1 MAMMAKMRSLAP
13 AFILTVGVLFV
24 LFMVI
29 SDSNVMQALG
39 GPSNDVGSV
48 NGEPISYKDF
58 QAAIDQQRE
67 ARKQQGQDVDDEN
80 LDQFRDQVWDFV
92 VSQRLIE
99 QEVKKMGI
107 SVSNDEIR
115 DIILGDNPPTFL
127 KQNFV
132 DSAGNFNRQQYETAL
147 FDPQNEQAL
156 INAEQSVRQ
165 YRINEKLQSIIMAS
179 VNVTQDEVLR
189 AYKSKNI
196 YVNSAEYAYFPIS
209 LFPDSTITVTDE
221 DLKNYYDNN
230 IDKYTVKEQRK
241 LDFVL
246 FNNQPSAKDS
256 EIVYKDLQNVK
267 SNFNEED
274 TTDFKYYVN
283 IYSSQPECAP

>member
-115 DIILGDNPPTFL
+115 DIILGDNPPAFL

-132 DSAGNFNRQQYETAL
+132 DSVT
-147 FDPQNEQAL
+147 L
-156 INAEQSVRQ
+156 IA
-165 YRINEKLQSIIMAS
+165 
-179 VNVTQDEVLR
+179 
-189 AYKSKNI
+189 
-196 YVNSAEYAYFPIS
+196 NSTKPLY
-209 LFPDSTITVTDE
+209 STH
-221 DLKNYYDNN
+221 KMN
-230 IDKYTVKEQRK
+230 KR
-241 LDFVL
+241 
-246 FNNQPSAKDS
+246 
-256 EIVYKDLQNVK
+256 
-267 SNFNEED
+267 
-274 TTDFKYYVN
+274 
-283 IYSSQPECAP
+283 